1 MGLGRTRN
9 RPLGLPAMRAA
20 AFRRARWQ
28 APIVLLAATMLAS
41 CAAAPDLA
49 GLAAGGT
56 AGALTANPYVG
67 YGVAIGTRAATAAS
81 LNYIMRTRQGAEQEA
96 IVHEVGLMQ
105 VGETRAWKIEHTIP
119 IGNAEGRMQVT
130 RLIDNPIAPC
140 KEVAFTVVDK
150 KSKSFFLT
158 TACEANGKWHWAQ
171 AEPAVPRWG
180 FLQ

>member
-1 MGLGRTRN
+1 MRALAVLRTRWQT
-9 RPLGLPAMRAA
+9 AA
-20 AFRRARWQ
+20 LL
-28 APIVLLAATMLAS
+28 LLATIVS
-41 CAAAPDLA
+41 GCAAAPDLV

-67 YGVAIGTRAATAAS
+67 YGVAVGTRAATDAS
-81 LNYIMRTRQGAEQEA
+81 LNYIMRTRQGTEQEA
-96 IVHEVGLMQ
+96 IIHEVGLMQ
-105 VGETRAWKIEHTIP
+105 VGETRAWKVEHSIP

-130 RLIDNPIAPC
+130 RLINNPIAPC

-150 KSKSFFLT
+150 KTKSFFLT
-158 TACEANGKWHWAQ
+158 TACQANGQWHWAQ